1 MKIKLDYTAKLCHQQ
16 QVFSRCILFSY
27 SFKYHPTVIFSTSFK
42 FKPAMAFLSSM
53 NSHSH
58 THTHLVHT
66 HALLTQL
73 HPLTHAYTS
82 CTLSVLSMICRRS
95 VMDIAIKIYR
105 KCVTLYS
112 VLNFLNLSKVVSQ
125 YRFSHDVKDNKS
137 LFISQRGR
145 FINIRLSCTGRF
157 VNIRLSIAGGFVN
170 I

>member
-1 MKIKLDYTAKLCHQQ
+1 MKIKLDYTAKLCHHQQ

-58 THTHLVHT
+58 TITHTHALTYAHSHTSSSHT

-73 HPLTHAYTS
+73 HPLTHACTS
-82 CTLSVLSMICRRS
+82 CTLSVLSMICRWS

-112 VLNFLNLSKVVSQ
+112 VLNFLNLSKVVS
-125 YRFSHDVKDNKS
+125 
-137 LFISQRGR
+137 
-145 FINIRLSCTGRF
+145 
-157 VNIRLSIAGGFVN
+157 
-170 I
+170 